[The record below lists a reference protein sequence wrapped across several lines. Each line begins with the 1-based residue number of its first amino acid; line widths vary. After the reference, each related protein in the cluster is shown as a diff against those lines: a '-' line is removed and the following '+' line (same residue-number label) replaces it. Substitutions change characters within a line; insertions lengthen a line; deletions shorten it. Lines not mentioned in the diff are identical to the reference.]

1 MAEKGD
7 CDSLSYSQLNAGDE
21 FHALCC
27 TRCAKDRKNKPSVK
41 YCTVCSEYF
50 CKDCLKNHNSYPVML
65 KHLTV
70 NTYTD
75 GQSSRATEDKMY
87 AVPTE
92 FCPHHP
98 LKVIEMYCRSEN
110 VVGCSVCFN
119 IEHKFCDDIHYITK
133 YVVDNDPQQT
143 IHSAYQQ
150 LSETAKNINSLQM
163 KFDKYDKDFERSKAE
178 CKKEINQYRKEI
190 NDTINDIEKRTLAE
204 LETKYNRCKQYNN
217 KQNVVIQ
224 DMKSDLKR
232 YLCDL
237 VSEQVNLAQKFVLA
251 IMGQRLVQQSEEMQS
266 RSVENQTS
274 VLKFSRSTEILAFL
288 LNILTLGMLSSPENQ
303 NTMETDSRDKQTRQP
318 TPFTTTTTTTSTA
331 TSTTT
336 TSGATGSNISTG
348 NIRVIK
354 QQSKKQGLYKV
365 VNKSRCNMV
374 QSDDGDTCNILS
386 SCVTNNGDIVL
397 LDTNNDKIK
406 LVDSKTYNIISSL
419 LCDATPWS
427 VCNVSSTEVVVCLL
441 NNTIQ
446 FVSTCN
452 NLVVTRSLSMKHACR
467 CITVS
472 KDRMYICDF
481 TSLYIYNMNGTLIKT
496 IKENKSGDKIFSEI
510 WDITISDDHNMI
522 HIVDCDKG
530 VITLDMN
537 GKICWKYSDK
547 VLNGAHG
554 VCTDGSG
561 NVIVC
566 GYNSHNVIMLGHN
579 GDYKGE
585 IVTQQDGVSYPHT
598 VCFDV
603 TQNKLYVGCKD
614 DNITVFTLE

>member
-7 CDSLSYSQLNAGDE
+7 SDNLSYSQLHAGDE

-27 TRCAKDRKNKPSVK
+27 TRCAKDKKNKPSVK

-50 CKDCLKNHNSYPVML
+50 CKDCLITHDSFPVMS

-70 NTYTD
+70 DTYTD
-75 GQSSRATEDKMY
+75 GQSSRTTEDKMY

-98 LKVIEMYCRSEN
+98 LKVIDMYCRSEN

-119 IEHKFCDDIHYITK
+119 LEHKFCDDIHYITK

-150 LSETAKNINSLQM
+150 LSETAKNINSLQT
-163 KFDKYDKDFERSKAE
+163 KFDKYGKDFERSKAE

-217 KQNVVIQ
+217 KQNVAIQ

-251 IMGQRLVQQSEEMQS
+251 IMGQRLVQQSKEMQ
-266 RSVENQTS
+266 RPAENQTS
-274 VLKFSRSTEILAFL
+274 VLKFSRSTEIFAFL

-303 NTMETDSRDKQTRQP
+303 NTMETDSRDKQARQP
-318 TPFTTTTTTTSTA
+318 TPFTTTTTTSTA

-374 QSDDGDTCNILS
+374 QSDDGDTCDILS

-397 LDTNNDKIK
+397 VDTYNYKIK

-419 LCDATPWS
+419 LCDASPLS
-427 VCNVSSTEVVVCLL
+427 VCNVSSTEVAVCLDY
-441 NNTIQ
+441 NTIQ

-452 NLVVTRSLSMKHACR
+452 NLVVTRSLSMKHKCR
-467 CITVS
+467 HITVS
-472 KDRMYICDF
+472 RDRMYICDL
-481 TSLYIYNMNGTLIKT
+481 TSLYIYNMNGTLINT
-496 IKENKSGDKIFSEI
+496 ITENISGDKIFSNI

-522 HIVDCDKG
+522 HIVELYKG

-537 GKICWKYSDK
+537 SKICWEFSGE
-547 VLNGAHG
+547 VLDGARG

-585 IVTQQDGVSYPHT
+585 IVTQQDGVSYPRT

-614 DNITVFTLE
+614 DNNITVFTLE